1 MLYSIRLFGIV
12 NRVTGENMEP
22 GKHKFLCHV
31 MEAETTGSK
40 VGSSSSPSYGLA
52 TLYSLID
59 LSVKQL
65 LASKVSELPNR
76 II

>member
-1 MLYSIRLFGIV
+1 M
-12 NRVTGENMEP
+12 NRVTGENLEP

-40 VGSSSSPSYGLA
+40 VGSSYSLSYGLA

-59 LSVKQL
+59 SSVKPLISQ
-65 LASKVSELPNR
+65 
-76 II
+76 

>member
-1 MLYSIRLFGIV
+1 M
-12 NRVTGENMEP
+12 NRVTGESMEP

-40 VGSSSSPSYGLA
+40 VGSNYSLSRGLA

-59 LSVKQL
+59 LSGKPL